1 MKIRSEGPYYLTNQ
15 KCLAPPPLLMKNTS
29 PPPSDISQVVTMTTR
44 STNNIAP
51 HSNVPEQESG
61 LFCWSYSGLYD
72 NEFLQLQADS
82 ILCCLNPFFY
92 FMKMTTFP
100 F

>member
-1 MKIRSEGPYYLTNQ
+1 MKIHSEGPYYLTNQ
-15 KCLAPPPLLMKNTS
+15 KCVAPPPLLMKNTS

-61 LFCWSYSGLYD
+61 LFCWNQSAFQDKEL
-72 NEFLQLQADS
+72 LKLQADS
-82 ILCCLNPFFY
+82 ML
-92 FMKMTTFP
+92 
-100 F
+100 

>member
-1 MKIRSEGPYYLTNQ
+1 MKIHSEGPYYLTNQ
-15 KCLAPPPLLMKNTS
+15 KCVPPPTPSYEKPQP

-61 LFCWSYSGLYD
+61 LFCWNQSAFQDKEL
-72 NEFLQLQADS
+72 LKLQADS
-82 ILCCLNPFFY
+82 ML
-92 FMKMTTFP
+92 
-100 F
+100 